1 MSLTLAILLI
11 ISSFTCLGQYNE
23 YGKAKIIHQT
33 GDLNLA
39 EVEYLKAINI
49 CDSLGLDTT
58 EIKLSCLQGLA
69 SLYSLKGESQKEGE
83 YLTKALLLEGN
94 MSESHKIDRRLEFQE
109 LMVQAK
115 IFFFNGAVEDAIR
128 VGEEALEISIQQDT
142 LQYEYLYAATS
153 LAYGYFSTGD
163 IDKLE
168 EISYQT
174 LSAAKKANN
183 YEANFLGIIL
193 SNLASVSSG
202 RNDFESAFKLYEEVI
217 ATYDNET
224 RQIDDTYFVA
234 MSGLG
239 ILNFQLGDYH
249 EAKYYF
255 ELSLDG
261 MIEMIESG
269 KLNPGDPRLLTLLSN
284 VAVVSVS
291 IGEIGRAEELFFQAL
306 DMLASESTSAE
317 AELKYNPQTYA
328 IYSGLGDLYMTTG
341 KLDESVKYYR
351 KSLNELSKLNKT
363 TSHEILIR
371 NSLGV
376 ALLNQGNYDEAERE
390 LLNAYDL
397 QVELSA
403 ENHSNLSKIFL
414 SFGTLYRAI
423 GEYEKA
429 ENYYVQSIEL
439 SKELLGESHPQY
451 WTALSSL
458 GEFYFEF
465 GIYDKGFKYT
475 LRAESLVL
483 ESESE
488 DYQEYGVILA
498 NIAYGYGEVRDWDN
512 QLATYKKEQE
522 FLERNGRN
530 LTTDYAL
537 NLNNRAIALI
547 ELQDEEKAQELL
559 IESIELYR
567 TLKLDSSINCALAL
581 SNLSY
586 IYSEQGNDSLTES
599 YAIKAMNIRLVNFG
613 KNHSSYL
620 SSLSELGY
628 FYNKIGKYDKSA
640 DFYKEEQQIRLSI
653 INENFS
659 FMAEKEKMYYLNDF
673 RYHFQYWRSLY
684 HYYYNQSN
692 SISTNFFDLELG
704 IKDMILQGSIGLRNH
719 LENSPD
725 TSITADYKKWMKLN
739 LSLANNPAPENEPG
753 VKFIGIG
760 ISFDFPDDTLIIRG
774 VMKNGPAYSSSLSGG
789 DRVLAIDGV
798 KVAGVRMAVKEI
810 TSLLSGR
817 ENTTVKLNVLNALGS
832 NQREVS
838 IVRGV
843 IDTRTQASKDKEEA
857 DKLEKQL
864 SRLSEE
870 FKELRKQVTWDMVQ
884 SELVPNEAAIEF
896 SSFEYI
902 DSTGNW
908 TDSTLYTA
916 LVLRQE
922 DPYPRM
928 VTLFEQKQ
936 LDALFDTTASIA
948 MLYGR
953 GAVPVSSNATMSYGE
968 DLYDLVWSPLDSL
981 LEGVDRVYFSPSG
994 SLHKL
999 SFSAIP
1005 YSGDTLLSDRYDL
1018 NRISSTAVLTRPS
1031 SNDRPKNMVLF
1042 GGMNYSMDTLEMK
1055 ELAMATGSELYSRGL
1070 PPDLERGA
1078 ETWSNLPGTLQ
1089 EVQNIGTLAK
1099 ENDIQVTTHTGN
1111 DAFEERYKA
1120 LGGNSPD
1127 IVHLATHGFFYPDPE
1142 KQKRDGIMTG
1152 NERSSFKLSD
1162 DPLNR
1167 AGILFS
1173 GANAYW
1179 TGEDIPN
1186 GVDNGILTAKEATYI
1201 PLINTELVVLSAC
1214 ETGLGEIK
1222 GSEGVFGLQR
1232 AFKAAG
1238 AEYVMMSL
1246 WKVPDYETSEF
1257 MQSFYGHYLSDHTI
1271 PDSYRH
1277 AQRAMRDKYPNDPY
1291 KWAGFVLMR

>member
-1 MSLTLAILLI
+1 MRLLLFILITTSTLN
-11 ISSFTCLGQYNE
+11 CLGQYTE
-23 YGKAKIIHQT
+23 YGKARIIHQT

-49 CDSLGLDTT
+49 CDSLDLDTT
-58 EIKLSCLQGLA
+58 EIKLSCLKGLSA
-69 SLYSLKGESQKEGE
+69 LYSLKEESQKERE
-83 YLTKALLLEGN
+83 YLTKAMLLESN
-94 MSESHKIDRRLEFQE
+94 LPESHKTDRRLEFQE
-109 LMVQAK
+109 LMVQAQ

-128 VGEEALEISIQQDT
+128 VGEEALAVSTQEDT
-142 LQYEYLYAATS
+142 LEYEYLYAATS

-163 IDKLE
+163 IDKVE

-183 YEANFLGIIL
+183 YEANFLGIFL
-193 SNLASVSSG
+193 CHLAYVSSA
-202 RNDFESAFKLYEEVI
+202 RNDFESAFKLYESVI
-217 ATYDNET
+217 AIYDNEN
-224 RQIDDTYFVA
+224 REIDDTYFVA
-234 MSGLG
+234 ASGLG
-239 ILNFQLGDYH
+239 LLNFQLGDYH

-255 ELSLDG
+255 EYCLDG

-291 IGEIGRAEELFFQAL
+291 IGEIGRAEELFFRAL
-306 DMLASESTSAE
+306 DMLASDSTSAE

-328 IYSGLGDLYMTTG
+328 IYSGLGDLYMITG

-351 KSLNELSKLNKT
+351 KSLNDLSKLNKT
-363 TSHEILIR
+363 TSNEIAIR
-371 NSLGV
+371 NSLGT
-376 ALLNQGNYDEAERE
+376 AFLKQGNYDEAERE

-403 ENHSNLSKIFL
+403 ENHSNLSKLFL

-429 ENYYVQSIEL
+429 ENYYLQSIEL

-451 WTALSSL
+451 WIALSSL
-458 GEFYFEF
+458 GVFYFEF
-465 GIYDKGFKYT
+465 GNYDKGFQYT
-475 LRAESLVL
+475 LLAESLVL

-488 DYQEYGVILA
+488 DYQEYSDILSH
-498 NIAYGYGEVRDWDN
+498 IAYGYGQVGDWDN
-512 QLATYKKEQE
+512 QLTTYKKEQE

-559 IESIELYR
+559 VESIELYR
-567 TLKLDSSINCALAL
+567 TLKLDSGINCALAL

-586 IYSEQGNDSLTES
+586 IYSKQGNDSLSES

-613 KNHSSYL
+613 KNHSSYV
-620 SSLSELGY
+620 SSISELGY
-628 FYNKIGKYDKSA
+628 IYNKIGKHNEAAALYT
-640 DFYKEEQQIRLSI
+640 EEQQIRLSL
-653 INENFS
+653 INENFY
-659 FMAEKEKMYYLNDF
+659 FMSEKEKMDYLNDF
-673 RYHFQYWRSLY
+673 NYHFQHWRSLY
-684 HYYYNQSN
+684 HYYYTQKN

-725 TSITADYKKWMKLN
+725 TSRTADYKKWMKLN

-832 NQREVS
+832 NQREIS
-838 IVRGV
+838 IVRGI
-843 IDTRTQASKDKEEA
+843 IDTRTQATKDKEEA

-870 FKELRKQVTWDMVQ
+870 FKELREQVTWDMVQ
-884 SELVPNEAAIEF
+884 NELAPDEAAIEF

-916 LVLRQE
+916 LVLRAE
-922 DPYPRM
+922 DPYPHM
-928 VTLFEQKQ
+928 VTLFEQKE
-936 LDALFDTTASIA
+936 LDALFDTTASIS
-948 MLYGR
+948 MLYR
-953 GAVPVSSNATMSYGE
+953 GAVPVSDATVSYGE
-968 DLYDLVWSPLDSL
+968 DLYNLVWSPLDSL

-1005 YSGDTLLSDRYDL
+1005 YSRDSLLSDRYDL
-1018 NRISSTAVLTRPS
+1018 NRVSSTAVLTRSS

-1055 ELAMATGSELYSRGL
+1055 ELAITTGLDLYSRDL
-1070 PPDLERGA
+1070 PPDLEKGG

-1089 EVQNIGTLAK
+1089 EVQTIGALAK

-1111 DAFEERYKA
+1111 DALEERFKA

-1127 IVHLATHGFFYPDPE
+1127 IVHLATHGFFYPDPD
-1142 KQKRDGIMTG
+1142 KQKRDGIMIG
-1152 NERSSFKLSD
+1152 NQGSSFKLSD
-1162 DPLNR
+1162 DPLYR

-1173 GANAYW
+1173 GANTYL
-1179 TGEDIPN
+1179 TGQNLPS
-1186 GVDNGILTAKEATYI
+1186 GVDNGVLTAKEATYVS
-1201 PLINTELVVLSAC
+1201 LRNTELLVLSAC
-1214 ETGLGEIK
+1214 ETGLGEIQ

-1232 AFKAAG
+1232 AFRASG
-1238 AEYVMMSL
+1238 ADNLLMSL
-1246 WKVPDYETSEF
+1246 WKVPDNETAEF
-1257 MQSFYGHYLSDHTI
+1257 MEAFYGHYFSDHSI
-1271 PDSYRH
+1271 KDSYQH
-1277 AQRAMRDKYPNDPY
+1277 AQKVMRGKYPNDPY